1 MVFIEGVGYV
11 NDSSAVATPN
21 RTQSVSET
29 TPNFVGMLRTETDK
43 LNQASV
49 TTNLDSIFKEAANK
63 YGVSERLLKAI
74 AYTESGFQANAT
86 SSSGAMGI
94 MQLMP
99 STASAYGVSDPYDA
113 YQNIMGGA
121 AVLKDLLNMFQGNQS
136 LAIAGYNAGCGNVK
150 KYGGVPPFTETQN
163 YVAKVTSLMQTG
175 VSVPANTVTVNPS
188 ANTSSN
194 TGTATSEY
202 FNTSNEATVSSETA
216 KKNAEI
222 LAEIKEIISAISTL
236 TTNQSTYS
244 NTSMQS
250 GLSAL
255 NGTSASDFSAGSL
268 LSSYGN
274 PISTILSSL
283 QNVDTTDT
291 DSLQKVL
298 SYAEYQLLTSH
309 YTNMVDIIS
318 VLGSTGLSTENDSDD
333 SLSHLFE
340 LATQQNMRK
349 VINVMGLIRSSCSR
363 SNCARR
369 ARILRRSSS
378 ISRCL
383 CASSCCFSEIR
394 SFRRFTFSIIS

>member
-11 NDSSAVATPN
+11 NDSSAIATPN
-21 RTQSVSET
+21 RTQSVSEAT
-29 TPNFVGMLRTETDK
+29 TNFDGMLRTETDK

-49 TTNLDSIFKEAANK
+49 TTNLDSIFKEAADK

-74 AYTESGFQANAT
+74 AYTESGFQADVT

-188 ANTSSN
+188 TGSTSGTNAFANSSSDAQN
-194 TGTATSEY
+194 QTGISAE
-202 FNTSNEATVSSETA
+202 NA
-216 KKNAEI
+216 KKNEEI
-222 LAEIKEIISAISTL
+222 LAEIKEIISAISSLTSNNTYTNTL
-236 TTNQSTYS
+236 NQ
-244 NTSMQS
+244 N

-255 NGTSASDFSAGSL
+255 TGSTSSDFSAGSL

-291 DSLQKVL
+291 DSLQNIL

-309 YTNMVDIIS
+309 YANMVDIIS
-318 VLGSTGLSTENDSDD
+318 VLGSTGLSTDNDNDD
-333 SLSHLFE
+333 SLSNLFK

-349 VINVMGLIRSSCSR
+349 VINVMGNSTSL
-363 SNCARR
+363 
-369 ARILRRSSS
+369 L
-378 ISRCL
+378 
-383 CASSCCFSEIR
+383 
-394 SFRRFTFSIIS
+394 

>member
-11 NDSSAVATPN
+11 NDSSAVAVPN
-21 RTQSVSET
+21 RTHAVSET
-29 TPNFVGMLRTETDK
+29 TTKFDGMLRTETDK
-43 LNQASV
+43 LNQASI
-49 TTNLDSIFKEAANK
+49 TTNLDSIFKEAADK

-74 AYTESGFQANAT
+74 AYTESGFQSNIT

-99 STASAYGVSDPYDA
+99 STASAYGVADPYDA

-121 AVLKDLLNMFQGNQS
+121 AVLQDLLNMFQGNQS

-188 ANTSSN
+188 ANTATN
-194 TGTATSEY
+194 TT
-202 FNTSNEATVSSETA
+202 NETTVSAETA

-244 NTSMQS
+244 NTYLQS

-309 YTNMVDIIS
+309 YANMVDIIS
-318 VLGSTGLSTENDSDD
+318 VLGSTSLSSDSDSDD

-349 VINVMGLIRSSCSR
+349 VINVMGNSTSL
-363 SNCARR
+363 
-369 ARILRRSSS
+369 L
-378 ISRCL
+378 
-383 CASSCCFSEIR
+383 
-394 SFRRFTFSIIS
+394 

>member
-21 RTQSVSET
+21 HTQSVSET
-29 TPNFVGMLRTETDK
+29 TANFDGMLRTETDK

-49 TTNLDSIFKEAANK
+49 TTNLDSIFKEAADK

-74 AYTESGFQANAT
+74 AYTESGFQADVT
-86 SSSGAMGI
+86 SFSGAMGI

-194 TGTATSEY
+194 TGTATSEN
-202 FNTSNEATVSSETA
+202 FETA
-216 KKNAEI
+216 KRNAEI

-349 VINVMGLIRSSCSR
+349 VINVMGNSTSL
-363 SNCARR
+363 
-369 ARILRRSSS
+369 L
-378 ISRCL
+378 
-383 CASSCCFSEIR
+383 
-394 SFRRFTFSIIS
+394 

>member
-29 TPNFVGMLRTETDK
+29 TTNFDGMLRTETDK
-43 LNQASV
+43 LNQTSV
-49 TTNLDSIFKEAANK
+49 TTNLDSIFKEASEK

-86 SSSGAMGI
+86 SSAGAMGI

-99 STASAYGVSDPYDA
+99 STASAYGVADPYDA

-188 ANTSSN
+188 ANDASN
-194 TGTATSEY
+194 TVTTTSGNSNTTGETAIS
-202 FNTSNEATVSSETA
+202 AETA
-216 KKNAEI
+216 KKNEEI
-222 LAEIKEIISAISTL
+222 LAEIKEIISAISSLASNNTYTNTL
-236 TTNQSTYS
+236 N
-244 NTSMQS
+244 QS
-250 GLSAL
+250 GLSTL
-255 NGTSASDFSAGSL
+255 TGGSSSDLSADSL

-283 QNVDTTDT
+283 QNVDTMDT

-309 YTNMVDIIS
+309 YANMVDIIS

-349 VINVMGLIRSSCSR
+349 VINVMGNSTSL
-363 SNCARR
+363 
-369 ARILRRSSS
+369 L
-378 ISRCL
+378 
-383 CASSCCFSEIR
+383 
-394 SFRRFTFSIIS
+394 

>member
-1 MVFIEGVGYV
+1 
-11 NDSSAVATPN
+11 
-21 RTQSVSET
+21 
-29 TPNFVGMLRTETDK
+29 
-43 LNQASV
+43 
-49 TTNLDSIFKEAANK
+49 
-63 YGVSERLLKAI
+63 
-74 AYTESGFQANAT
+74 
-86 SSSGAMGI
+86 
-94 MQLMP
+94 
-99 STASAYGVSDPYDA
+99 
-113 YQNIMGGA
+113 
-121 AVLKDLLNMFQGNQS
+121 MFQGNQS

-349 VINVMGLIRSSCSR
+349 VINVMGNSTSL
-363 SNCARR
+363 
-369 ARILRRSSS
+369 L
-378 ISRCL
+378 
-383 CASSCCFSEIR
+383 
-394 SFRRFTFSIIS
+394 

>member
-11 NDSSAVATPN
+11 NDSSAVAVPN
-21 RTQSVSET
+21 RTQAVSET
-29 TPNFVGMLRTETDK
+29 TTKFDGMLRTETDK
-43 LNQASV
+43 LNQASI
-49 TTNLDSIFKEAANK
+49 TTNLDSIFKEAADK

-74 AYTESGFQANAT
+74 AYTESSFQSNIT

-99 STASAYGVSDPYDA
+99 STASAYGVADPYDA

-136 LAIAGYNAGCGNVK
+136 LAIASYNAGCGNVK
-150 KYGGVPPFTETQN
+150 KYGGIPPFTETQN

-175 VSVPANTVTVNPS
+175 VSVPANTVTVTPS
-188 ANTSSN
+188 MNTASDAGTTTSGNSN
-194 TGTATSEY
+194 TTG
-202 FNTSNEATVSSETA
+202 ETA
-216 KKNAEI
+216 KKNVEI
-222 LAEIKEIISAISTL
+222 LAEIKEIISSISSLASNNTYTNTL
-236 TTNQSTYS
+236 N
-244 NTSMQS
+244 QS

-255 NGTSASDFSAGSL
+255 TGGSSSDFKAGSL
-268 LSSYGN
+268 FSSYGN

-309 YTNMVDIIS
+309 YANMVDIIS
-318 VLGSTGLSTENDSDD
+318 VLGSTGLSTDNNNDD

-349 VINVMGLIRSSCSR
+349 VINVIGNSTSL
-363 SNCARR
+363 
-369 ARILRRSSS
+369 L
-378 ISRCL
+378 
-383 CASSCCFSEIR
+383 
-394 SFRRFTFSIIS
+394 

>member
-21 RTQSVSET
+21 HTQSVSET
-29 TPNFVGMLRTETDK
+29 TANFDGMLRTETDK

-49 TTNLDSIFKEAANK
+49 TTNLDSIFKEAADK

-74 AYTESGFQANAT
+74 AYTESGFQADVT
-86 SSSGAMGI
+86 SFSGAMGI

-188 ANTSSN
+188 ANTS
-194 TGTATSEY
+194 
-202 FNTSNEATVSSETA
+202 SNEATVSSETA

-318 VLGSTGLSTENDSDD
+318 VLGSTSLSSESDSDD

-340 LATQQNMRK
+340 LATY
-349 VINVMGLIRSSCSR
+349 
-363 SNCARR
+363 A
-369 ARILRRSSS
+369 
-378 ISRCL
+378 
-383 CASSCCFSEIR
+383 
-394 SFRRFTFSIIS
+394 

>member
-29 TPNFVGMLRTETDK
+29 TTNFDGMLRTETDK

-49 TTNLDSIFKEAANK
+49 TTNLDSIFKEAADK

-74 AYTESGFQANAT
+74 AYTESGFQADVT

-188 ANTSSN
+188 ANTTSN
-194 TGTATSEY
+194 TT
-202 FNTSNEATVSSETA
+202 NETTVSAETA

-244 NTSMQS
+244 NTYLQS

-309 YTNMVDIIS
+309 YANMVDIIS
-318 VLGSTGLSTENDSDD
+318 VLGSTSLSSESDSDD

-340 LATQQNMRK
+340 LATQQNMHK
-349 VINVMGLIRSSCSR
+349 VINIMGNSTSL
-363 SNCARR
+363 
-369 ARILRRSSS
+369 L
-378 ISRCL
+378 
-383 CASSCCFSEIR
+383 
-394 SFRRFTFSIIS
+394 

>member
-29 TPNFVGMLRTETDK
+29 TTNFDGMLRTETDK

-49 TTNLDSIFKEAANK
+49 TTNLDSIFKEAADK

-74 AYTESGFQANAT
+74 AYTESGFQADVT

-150 KYGGVPPFTETQN
+150 KYGGIPPFTETQN

-175 VSVPANTVTVNPS
+175 VSVPANTVTVTPS
-188 ANTSSN
+188 VNTASN
-194 TGTATSEY
+194 TT
-202 FNTSNEATVSSETA
+202 NETTVSAETA

-244 NTSMQS
+244 NTYLQS

-318 VLGSTGLSTENDSDD
+318 VLGSTGLSTDSDNDD

-340 LATQQNMRK
+340 LATQQNLRK
-349 VINVMGLIRSSCSR
+349 VINVMGNSTSL
-363 SNCARR
+363 
-369 ARILRRSSS
+369 L
-378 ISRCL
+378 
-383 CASSCCFSEIR
+383 
-394 SFRRFTFSIIS
+394 

>member
-11 NDSSAVATPN
+11 NDSSAIATPN

-29 TPNFVGMLRTETDK
+29 TTNFDGMLRTETDK

-49 TTNLDSIFKEAANK
+49 TTNLDSIFKEAADK
-63 YGVSERLLKAI
+63 YSVPERLLKAI
-74 AYTESGFQANAT
+74 AYTESGFQADVT
-86 SSSGAMGI
+86 SFSGAMGI

-136 LAIAGYNAGCGNVK
+136 LAGYNAGCGNVK

-194 TGTATSEY
+194 TGTATSEN

-216 KKNAEI
+216 KRNAEI

-349 VINVMGLIRSSCSR
+349 VINVMGNSTSL
-363 SNCARR
+363 
-369 ARILRRSSS
+369 L
-378 ISRCL
+378 
-383 CASSCCFSEIR
+383 
-394 SFRRFTFSIIS
+394 

>member
-11 NDSSAVATPN
+11 NDSSAIATPN

-29 TPNFVGMLRTETDK
+29 TTNFDGMLRTETDK

-49 TTNLDSIFKEAANK
+49 TTNLDSIFKEAADK
-63 YGVSERLLKAI
+63 YSVPERLLKAI
-74 AYTESGFQANAT
+74 AYTESVFQANAT
-86 SSSGAMGI
+86 SAGAMGI

-150 KYGGVPPFTETQN
+150 KYGGTPPFTETQN

-175 VSVPANTVTVNPS
+175 VSVPANTVTVTPS

-194 TGTATSEY
+194 TGTATSRNS
-202 FNTSNEATVSSETA
+202 NTSNEATVSSETA

-255 NGTSASDFSAGSL
+255 SGTSASDFSAGSL

-349 VINVMGLIRSSCSR
+349 VINVMGNSTSL
-363 SNCARR
+363 
-369 ARILRRSSS
+369 L
-378 ISRCL
+378 
-383 CASSCCFSEIR
+383 
-394 SFRRFTFSIIS
+394 

>member
-1 MVFIEGVGYV
+1 
-11 NDSSAVATPN
+11 
-21 RTQSVSET
+21 
-29 TPNFVGMLRTETDK
+29 
-43 LNQASV
+43 
-49 TTNLDSIFKEAANK
+49 
-63 YGVSERLLKAI
+63 
-74 AYTESGFQANAT
+74 
-86 SSSGAMGI
+86 
-94 MQLMP
+94 
-99 STASAYGVSDPYDA
+99 
-113 YQNIMGGA
+113 
-121 AVLKDLLNMFQGNQS
+121 MFQGNQS

-194 TGTATSEY
+194 TGTATSEN

-255 NGTSASDFSAGSL
+255 NGTSASNFSAGSL

-349 VINVMGLIRSSCSR
+349 VINVMGNSTSL
-363 SNCARR
+363 
-369 ARILRRSSS
+369 L
-378 ISRCL
+378 
-383 CASSCCFSEIR
+383 
-394 SFRRFTFSIIS
+394 

>member
-11 NDSSAVATPN
+11 NDSSAVAVPN
-21 RTQSVSET
+21 RTHAVSET
-29 TPNFVGMLRTETDK
+29 TTKFDGMLRTETDK
-43 LNQASV
+43 LNQASI
-49 TTNLDSIFKEAANK
+49 TTNLDSIFKEAADK

-74 AYTESGFQANAT
+74 AYTESGFQSNIT

-99 STASAYGVSDPYDA
+99 STASAYGVADPYDA

-188 ANTSSN
+188 ANTASN
-194 TGTATSEY
+194 TT
-202 FNTSNEATVSSETA
+202 NETTVSAETA

-244 NTSMQS
+244 NTYLQS

-255 NGTSASDFSAGSL
+255 NGTSASDFTASSL

-309 YTNMVDIIS
+309 YANMVDIIS
-318 VLGSTGLSTENDSDD
+318 VLGSTSLSSESDSDD

-340 LATQQNMRK
+340 LATQQNMHK
-349 VINVMGLIRSSCSR
+349 VINVMGNSTSL
-363 SNCARR
+363 
-369 ARILRRSSS
+369 L
-378 ISRCL
+378 
-383 CASSCCFSEIR
+383 
-394 SFRRFTFSIIS
+394 

>member
-11 NDSSAVATPN
+11 NDSSAVAVPN
-21 RTQSVSET
+21 RTHAVSET
-29 TPNFVGMLRTETDK
+29 TTKFDGMLRTETDK
-43 LNQASV
+43 LNQASI
-49 TTNLDSIFKEAANK
+49 TTNLDSIFKEAADK

-74 AYTESGFQANAT
+74 AYTESGFQSNIT

-99 STASAYGVSDPYDA
+99 STASAYGVADPYDA

-188 ANTSSN
+188 ANTATN
-194 TGTATSEY
+194 TT
-202 FNTSNEATVSSETA
+202 NETTVSAETA

-244 NTSMQS
+244 NTYLQS

-309 YTNMVDIIS
+309 YANMVDIIS
-318 VLGSTGLSTENDSDD
+318 VLGSTSLSSDSDSDD

-349 VINVMGLIRSSCSR
+349 VINVMGNSTSL
-363 SNCARR
+363 
-369 ARILRRSSS
+369 L
-378 ISRCL
+378 
-383 CASSCCFSEIR
+383 
-394 SFRRFTFSIIS
+394 

>member
-29 TPNFVGMLRTETDK
+29 TTNFDGMLRTETDK

-49 TTNLDSIFKEAANK
+49 TTNLDSIFKEASEK

-74 AYTESGFQANAT
+74 AYTESGFQANVT
-86 SSSGAMGI
+86 SSAGAMGI

-188 ANTSSN
+188 ANTASN
-194 TGTATSEY
+194 TGTTTSGNS
-202 FNTSNEATVSSETA
+202 NTTNDTTVSAETA

-222 LAEIKEIISAISTL
+222 LAEIKEIISAISSL
-236 TTNQSTYS
+236 TTNQNSYT
-244 NTSMQS
+244 NT
-250 GLSAL
+250 L
-255 NGTSASDFSAGSL
+255 NGTSSSNFSAGSL

-283 QNVDTTDT
+283 QNADTTDT
-291 DSLQKVL
+291 ESLQKVL

-309 YTNMVDIIS
+309 YANMVDIIS
-318 VLGSTGLSTENDSDD
+318 VLGSTSLSSESDSDD

-349 VINVMGLIRSSCSR
+349 VINVMGNSTSL
-363 SNCARR
+363 
-369 ARILRRSSS
+369 L
-378 ISRCL
+378 
-383 CASSCCFSEIR
+383 
-394 SFRRFTFSIIS
+394 

>member
-1 MVFIEGVGYV
+1 MWCG
-11 NDSSAVATPN
+11 
-21 RTQSVSET
+21 SE
-29 TPNFVGMLRTETDK
+29 V
-43 LNQASV
+43 
-49 TTNLDSIFKEAANK
+49 
-63 YGVSERLLKAI
+63 
-74 AYTESGFQANAT
+74 
-86 SSSGAMGI
+86 
-94 MQLMP
+94 
-99 STASAYGVSDPYDA
+99 
-113 YQNIMGGA
+113 
-121 AVLKDLLNMFQGNQS
+121 
-136 LAIAGYNAGCGNVK
+136 CGNVK

-194 TGTATSEY
+194 TGTATSEN

-349 VINVMGLIRSSCSR
+349 VINVMGNSTSL
-363 SNCARR
+363 
-369 ARILRRSSS
+369 L
-378 ISRCL
+378 
-383 CASSCCFSEIR
+383 
-394 SFRRFTFSIIS
+394 

>member
-29 TPNFVGMLRTETDK
+29 TANFDGMLRTETDK

-49 TTNLDSIFKEAANK
+49 TTNLDSIFKEAADK

-74 AYTESGFQANAT
+74 AYTESDFQADVT

-175 VSVPANTVTVNPS
+175 VSVPANTVTVTPS
-188 ANTSSN
+188 ANTASN
-194 TGTATSEY
+194 TQTATSGNS
-202 FNTSNEATVSSETA
+202 NTTNDTTVSAETA

-222 LAEIKEIISAISTL
+222 LAEIKEIISAISSL
-236 TTNQSTYS
+236 TTNQNSYT
-244 NTSMQS
+244 NT
-250 GLSAL
+250 L
-255 NGTSASDFSAGSL
+255 NGTSSSDFSAGSL

-283 QNVDTTDT
+283 QNADTTDT
-291 DSLQKVL
+291 ESLQKVL

-309 YTNMVDIIS
+309 YANMVDIIS

-349 VINVMGLIRSSCSR
+349 VINVMGNSTSL
-363 SNCARR
+363 
-369 ARILRRSSS
+369 L
-378 ISRCL
+378 
-383 CASSCCFSEIR
+383 
-394 SFRRFTFSIIS
+394 

>member
-29 TPNFVGMLRTETDK
+29 TTNFDGMLRTETDK

-49 TTNLDSIFKEAANK
+49 TTNLDSIFKEAADK

-74 AYTESGFQANAT
+74 AYTESGFQADVT
-86 SSSGAMGI
+86 SSAGAMGI

-150 KYGGVPPFTETQN
+150 KYGGIPPFSETQN

-175 VSVPANTVTVNPS
+175 VSVPANTVTVTPS
-188 ANTSSN
+188 ANTASN
-194 TGTATSEY
+194 TQTTTDKNSNTA
-202 FNTSNEATVSSETA
+202 NETTASSETA

-236 TTNQSTYS
+236 TTNPSTYS
-244 NTSMQS
+244 NNTSIQS

-255 NGTSASDFSAGSL
+255 NGTSASDFSASSL

-283 QNVDTTDT
+283 QNVDATDT

-309 YTNMVDIIS
+309 YANMVDIIS

-349 VINVMGLIRSSCSR
+349 VINVMGNSTSL
-363 SNCARR
+363 
-369 ARILRRSSS
+369 L
-378 ISRCL
+378 
-383 CASSCCFSEIR
+383 
-394 SFRRFTFSIIS
+394 

>member
-11 NDSSAVATPN
+11 NDSSAVAVPN
-21 RTQSVSET
+21 RTQAVSET
-29 TPNFVGMLRTETDK
+29 TTKFDGMLRTETDK
-43 LNQASV
+43 LNQASI
-49 TTNLDSIFKEAANK
+49 TTNLDSIFKEAADK

-74 AYTESGFQANAT
+74 AYTESGFQSNIT

-99 STASAYGVSDPYDA
+99 STASAYGVADPYDA

-150 KYGGVPPFTETQN
+150 KYGSVPPFTETQN

-175 VSVPANTVTVNPS
+175 VSVPANTVTVTPS
-188 ANTSSN
+188 ANTAFNTQTATGGNSN
-194 TGTATSEY
+194 TT
-202 FNTSNEATVSSETA
+202 NETTVSAGTA

-222 LAEIKEIISAISTL
+222 LAEIKEIISSISSLASNNTYTNTL
-236 TTNQSTYS
+236 N
-244 NTSMQS
+244 QS

-255 NGTSASDFSAGSL
+255 TGSSSSDFKAGSL

-309 YTNMVDIIS
+309 YANMVDIIS
-318 VLGSTGLSTENDSDD
+318 VLGSTGLSTDNNNDD

-349 VINVMGLIRSSCSR
+349 VINVMGNSTSL
-363 SNCARR
+363 
-369 ARILRRSSS
+369 L
-378 ISRCL
+378 
-383 CASSCCFSEIR
+383 
-394 SFRRFTFSIIS
+394 

>member
-21 RTQSVSET
+21 HTQSVSET
-29 TPNFVGMLRTETDK
+29 TANFDGMLRTETDK

-49 TTNLDSIFKEAANK
+49 TTNLDSIFKEAADK

-74 AYTESGFQANAT
+74 AYTESDFQADVT

-175 VSVPANTVTVNPS
+175 VSVPANTVTVTPS
-188 ANTSSN
+188 ANTASN
-194 TGTATSEY
+194 TQTATSGNS
-202 FNTSNEATVSSETA
+202 NTTNDTTVSAETA

-222 LAEIKEIISAISTL
+222 LAEIKEIISAISSL
-236 TTNQSTYS
+236 TTNQNSYT
-244 NTSMQS
+244 NT
-250 GLSAL
+250 L
-255 NGTSASDFSAGSL
+255 NGTSSSDFSAGSL

-283 QNVDTTDT
+283 QNADTTDT
-291 DSLQKVL
+291 ESLQKVL

-309 YTNMVDIIS
+309 YANMVDIIS
-318 VLGSTGLSTENDSDD
+318 VLGSTGLSTDSDNDD

-349 VINVMGLIRSSCSR
+349 VINVMGNSTSL
-363 SNCARR
+363 
-369 ARILRRSSS
+369 L
-378 ISRCL
+378 
-383 CASSCCFSEIR
+383 
-394 SFRRFTFSIIS
+394 

>member
-11 NDSSAVATPN
+11 NDSIAVATPN

-29 TPNFVGMLRTETDK
+29 TTNFDGMLRTETDK

-49 TTNLDSIFKEAANK
+49 TTNLDSIFKEASEK

-74 AYTESGFQANAT
+74 AYTESGFQANVT
-86 SSSGAMGI
+86 SSAGAMGI

-188 ANTSSN
+188 ANTASN
-194 TGTATSEY
+194 TGTTTSGNS
-202 FNTSNEATVSSETA
+202 NTTNDTTASAEIA

-222 LAEIKEIISAISTL
+222 LAEIKEIISAISSL
-236 TTNQSTYS
+236 TTNQNSYT
-244 NTSMQS
+244 NT
-250 GLSAL
+250 L
-255 NGTSASDFSAGSL
+255 NGTSSSNFSAGSL

-283 QNVDTTDT
+283 QNVDTMDT

-309 YTNMVDIIS
+309 YANMVDIIS
-318 VLGSTGLSTENDSDD
+318 VLGSTSLSSESDSDD

-349 VINVMGLIRSSCSR
+349 VINVMGNSTSL
-363 SNCARR
+363 
-369 ARILRRSSS
+369 L
-378 ISRCL
+378 
-383 CASSCCFSEIR
+383 
-394 SFRRFTFSIIS
+394 

>member
-29 TPNFVGMLRTETDK
+29 TTNFDGMLRTETDK

-49 TTNLDSIFKEAANK
+49 TTNLDSIFKEASEK

-74 AYTESGFQANAT
+74 AYTESGFQANVT
-86 SSSGAMGI
+86 SSAGAMGI

-163 YVAKVTSLMQTG
+163 YVTKVTSLMQTG

-188 ANTSSN
+188 ANTASN
-194 TGTATSEY
+194 TQTATSGNS
-202 FNTSNEATVSSETA
+202 NTTNDTTVSAETA

-222 LAEIKEIISAISTL
+222 LAEIKEIISAISSL
-236 TTNQSTYS
+236 TTNQNSYT
-244 NTSMQS
+244 NT
-250 GLSAL
+250 L
-255 NGTSASDFSAGSL
+255 NGTSSSNFSAGSL

-283 QNVDTTDT
+283 QNVDTMDT

-309 YTNMVDIIS
+309 YANMVDIIS
-318 VLGSTGLSTENDSDD
+318 VLGSTSLSSESDSDD

-340 LATQQNMRK
+340 LPTQQNMRK
-349 VINVMGLIRSSCSR
+349 VINVMGNSTSL
-363 SNCARR
+363 
-369 ARILRRSSS
+369 L
-378 ISRCL
+378 
-383 CASSCCFSEIR
+383 
-394 SFRRFTFSIIS
+394 

>member
-21 RTQSVSET
+21 HTQSVSET
-29 TPNFVGMLRTETDK
+29 TANFDGMLRTETDK

-49 TTNLDSIFKEAANK
+49 TTNLDSIFKEAADK

-74 AYTESGFQANAT
+74 AYTESGFQADVT
-86 SSSGAMGI
+86 SFSGAMGI

-194 TGTATSEY
+194 TGTATSEN

-216 KKNAEI
+216 KK
-222 LAEIKEIISAISTL
+222 KC
-236 TTNQSTYS
+236 
-244 NTSMQS
+244 
-250 GLSAL
+250 
-255 NGTSASDFSAGSL
+255 
-268 LSSYGN
+268 GN
-274 PISTILSSL
+274 PRRDQRDHLCHFHTHNEPKHVFKYIHAEWSFRIKRNIRFRFQCRQPAFLLWESDLYDSVILTECRYNGHGQPAESS
-283 QNVDTTDT
+283 
-291 DSLQKVL
+291 
-298 SYAEYQLLTSH
+298 
-309 YTNMVDIIS
+309 
-318 VLGSTGLSTENDSDD
+318 
-333 SLSHLFE
+333 
-340 LATQQNMRK
+340 
-349 VINVMGLIRSSCSR
+349 
-363 SNCARR
+363 
-369 ARILRRSSS
+369 ILRRVPVTHQP
-378 ISRCL
+378 L
-383 CASSCCFSEIR
+383 HKHG
-394 SFRRFTFSIIS
+394 

>member
-11 NDSSAVATPN
+11 NDSSAVAVPN
-21 RTQSVSET
+21 RTQAISET
-29 TPNFVGMLRTETDK
+29 TTNFDGMLRTETDK
-43 LNQASV
+43 LNQASI
-49 TTNLDSIFKEAANK
+49 TTNLDSIFKEAADK

-74 AYTESGFQANAT
+74 AYTESGFQSNIT

-99 STASAYGVSDPYDA
+99 STASAYGVADPYDA

-175 VSVPANTVTVNPS
+175 VSVPANTVTVTPS
-188 ANTSSN
+188 ANTATN
-194 TGTATSEY
+194 TT
-202 FNTSNEATVSSETA
+202 NETTVSAETA

-244 NTSMQS
+244 NTYLQS

-255 NGTSASDFSAGSL
+255 NGTSASDFTAGSL

-309 YTNMVDIIS
+309 YANMVDIIS
-318 VLGSTGLSTENDSDD
+318 VLGSTGLSTDSDNDD

-340 LATQQNMRK
+340 LATQQNLRK
-349 VINVMGLIRSSCSR
+349 VINVMGNSTSL
-363 SNCARR
+363 
-369 ARILRRSSS
+369 L
-378 ISRCL
+378 
-383 CASSCCFSEIR
+383 
-394 SFRRFTFSIIS
+394 

>member
-29 TPNFVGMLRTETDK
+29 TTNFDGMLRTETDK

-49 TTNLDSIFKEAANK
+49 TTNLDSIFKEAADK

-74 AYTESGFQANAT
+74 AYTESGFQADVT

-175 VSVPANTVTVNPS
+175 VSVPANTVTVTPS
-188 ANTSSN
+188 ANTATN
-194 TGTATSEY
+194 TT
-202 FNTSNEATVSSETA
+202 NETTVSAETA

-236 TTNQSTYS
+236 TTNQSIYS
-244 NTSMQS
+244 NTYLQS

-309 YTNMVDIIS
+309 YANMVDIIS
-318 VLGSTGLSTENDSDD
+318 VLGSTGLSTDNDNDD

-349 VINVMGLIRSSCSR
+349 VINVMGNSTSL
-363 SNCARR
+363 
-369 ARILRRSSS
+369 L
-378 ISRCL
+378 
-383 CASSCCFSEIR
+383 
-394 SFRRFTFSIIS
+394 

>member
-29 TPNFVGMLRTETDK
+29 TTNFDGMLRTETDK

-49 TTNLDSIFKEAANK
+49 ITNLDSIFKEASEK

-74 AYTESGFQANAT
+74 AYTESGFQANVT
-86 SSSGAMGI
+86 SSAGAMGI

-188 ANTSSN
+188 ANTASN
-194 TGTATSEY
+194 TQTATSGNS
-202 FNTSNEATVSSETA
+202 NTTNDTTVSAETA

-222 LAEIKEIISAISTL
+222 LAEIKEIISAISSL
-236 TTNQSTYS
+236 TTNQNSYT
-244 NTSMQS
+244 NT
-250 GLSAL
+250 L
-255 NGTSASDFSAGSL
+255 NGTSSSNFSAGSL

-283 QNVDTTDT
+283 QNVDTMDT
-291 DSLQKVL
+291 DSMQKVL

-309 YTNMVDIIS
+309 YANMVDIIS
-318 VLGSTGLSTENDSDD
+318 VLGSTGLSTDSDNDD

-349 VINVMGLIRSSCSR
+349 VINVMGNSTSL
-363 SNCARR
+363 
-369 ARILRRSSS
+369 L
-378 ISRCL
+378 
-383 CASSCCFSEIR
+383 
-394 SFRRFTFSIIS
+394 

>member
-29 TPNFVGMLRTETDK
+29 TTNFDGMLRTETDK

-49 TTNLDSIFKEAANK
+49 TTNLDSIFKEASDK

-194 TGTATSEY
+194 TGTATSEN

-222 LAEIKEIISAISTL
+222 LAEIKEIISAISSL
-236 TTNQSTYS
+236 TTNQNSYT
-244 NTSMQS
+244 NT
-250 GLSAL
+250 L

-318 VLGSTGLSTENDSDD
+318 VLGSTSLSSESDSDD

-349 VINVMGLIRSSCSR
+349 VINVMGNSTSL
-363 SNCARR
+363 
-369 ARILRRSSS
+369 L
-378 ISRCL
+378 
-383 CASSCCFSEIR
+383 
-394 SFRRFTFSIIS
+394 

>member
-1 MVFIEGVGYV
+1 
-11 NDSSAVATPN
+11 
-21 RTQSVSET
+21 
-29 TPNFVGMLRTETDK
+29 
-43 LNQASV
+43 
-49 TTNLDSIFKEAANK
+49 
-63 YGVSERLLKAI
+63 
-74 AYTESGFQANAT
+74 
-86 SSSGAMGI
+86 
-94 MQLMP
+94 
-99 STASAYGVSDPYDA
+99 
-113 YQNIMGGA
+113 
-121 AVLKDLLNMFQGNQS
+121 MFQGNQS

-194 TGTATSEY
+194 TGTATSEN

-216 KKNAEI
+216 KRNAEI

-349 VINVMGLIRSSCSR
+349 VINVMGNSTSL
-363 SNCARR
+363 
-369 ARILRRSSS
+369 L
-378 ISRCL
+378 
-383 CASSCCFSEIR
+383 
-394 SFRRFTFSIIS
+394 